1 MSDAYSLIPTETG
14 KHKLAEAL
22 AVQSKIRLSAIA
34 LGDGG
39 GAAVKP
45 DSEMTHLVG
54 EVWRNGEGDIFRVS
68 IVPDHPTWVMVETAV
83 PITRSGYVIREAGV
97 FDDDGELFAYG
108 NLPEI
113 CKPDLDEGVG
123 MEVLIEIV
131 IALEEAE
138 VVLIALESR
147 CRVFDLCG
155 FSLSPEADLML
166 TLGESGDSM
175 AVETF
180 QRLSLMPVHTAFA
193 VTENLELTATLP
205 L

>member
-1 MSDAYSLIPTETG
+1 MNAVYSLIPTEAG
-14 KHKLAEAL
+14 KQKLAQAL
-22 AVQSKIRLSAIA
+22 AVQSKVRLSVLA

-39 GAAVKP
+39 GAAVTP
-45 DSEMTHLVG
+45 DSEMTDLVR

-68 IVPDHPTWVMVETAV
+68 IAPDHPTWVIVETAV
-83 PITRSGYVIREAGV
+83 PISRSGFVIREAGV
-97 FDDDGELFAYG
+97 FDDAGDLFAYG

-113 CKPDLDEGVG
+113 CKPALDEGVG
-123 MEVLIEIV
+123 MEVLIEVV
-131 IALEEAE
+131 IALEAAE
-138 VVLIALESR
+138 VALIALESR

-155 FSLSPEADLML
+155 FSLSSQVDLML
-166 TLGESGDSM
+166 TLGESGDDL

-193 VTENLELTATLP
+193 ITDNFELTATLP